1 MYDAVGTGGE
11 PARTNPPVLNLYR
24 QFGFVYPKLINSMND
39 TMRSR
44 SGCVFEPD
52 LRLIVCAIEEAGA
65 GVLGLD
71 GGVIAQAD
79 KGGFKVTLAGQIL
92 FLLQQIR

>member
-52 LRLIVCAIEEAGA
+52 LRLIVCAIEKTGA

-79 KGGFKVTLAGQIL
+79 KGGFEVAFARKRLVFRQ
-92 FLLQQIR
+92 